1 MSDCELEEIKSTDVW
16 LCFKTSRGASAEE
29 RDIALKIVESWLNE
43 TRKSGLIID
52 KLVTQKHSGIPE
64 EVEQIIQVPKK
75 KYNICYK
82 ISVFFLSI
90 LVGLVAYFVM
100 FFKFNI

>member
-1 MSDCELEEIKSTDVW
+1 MGDCELEEIKITDVW

-29 RDIALKIVESWLNE
+29 RDIALEKVESWLNE
-43 TRKSGLIID
+43 ARKCGLIID
-52 KLVTQKHSGIPE
+52 KLVSQKHSGIPE
-64 EVEQIIQVPKK
+64 DVEQIIQVPKK

-82 ISVFFLSI
+82 IYVFFLSI